1 MSTSSSYSVPL
12 FDLAVDLRPYMPLIE
27 PDVDKY
33 HDVVTSNWSIDEI
46 IVFAYLTAIN
56 DYNNMLTRFISDNAE
71 QRQLQQLT
79 SAIRAIVGSR
89 FNVRKGP
96 YGA

>member
-12 FDLAVDLRPYMPLIE
+12 FDLAVDLRPYMPLID
-27 PDVDKY
+27 PDVEKY
-33 HDVVTSNWSIDEI
+33 HDVVRSDWSIDEI

-56 DYNNMLTRFISDNAE
+56 DYNTMLTRFVGDNGAE

-79 SAIRAIVGSR
+79 GAIHAIVGSR
-89 FNVRKGP
+89 FSVRKD
-96 YGA
+96 

>member
-33 HDVVTSNWSIDEI
+33 HDVVRSDWSIDEI

-56 DYNNMLTRFISDNAE
+56 DYNTMLTRFVSDNGAE

-79 SAIRAIVGSR
+79 GAIRAIVGSR
-89 FNVRKGP
+89 FSVRKGS
-96 YGA
+96 